1 MIFQEQFCMHERKLR
16 TMVDAYQKR
25 DYDFTR
31 GMQHE
36 EDSIIRLHTP

>member
-1 MIFQEQFCMHERKLR
+1 
-16 TMVDAYQKR
+16 MVDAYQKR
-25 DYDFTR
+25 YYDFTR